1 MGNGEECY
9 RRYLDGDSA
18 AFGDILC
25 IYRDGLTFFID
36 GYVHDIYEAED
47 IAMDT
52 FLYLLTHPG
61 RYDFRVSLKTYLYML
76 ARSRAIDRLRRRARM
91 SVMSINELPDAA
103 DRCSLEEEFIA
114 GEKKRA
120 LYAALGRLPDS
131 QREAVRLVYLEDM
144 SYTDAARVMKKAES
158 RSTIWSRGQKER
170 CAVCFRRREVCFYEK
185 KQRRIRGGDIQA
197 LR

>member
-25 IYRDGLTFFID
+25 TYRDGLTFFID

-144 SYTDAARVMKKAES
+144 SYTDAARVMKKS
-158 RSTIWSRGQKER
+158 R
-170 CAVCFRRREVCFYEK
+170 
-185 KQRRIRGGDIQA
+185 KQVDNLVTRAKRA
-197 LR
+197 LRGMLSEEGSLFL